1 VTIIDTDRL
10 RLIAEVEYADIV
22 ADVLT
27 PGLNT
32 LRIVLHDGSFV
43 DIWYSL
49 KLVGRY
55 SYHWERRALDGTIY
69 RHDNAPHQRWESLS
83 TWPSHFHNGN
93 ESNVIGSHLSRE
105 PEIAL
110 REFLGFVRE
119 HLGGQAKAHT
129 APAVDL

>member
-1 VTIIDTDRL
+1 MTIIDTDRL

-22 ADVLT
+22 
-27 PGLNT
+27 
-32 LRIVLHDGSFV
+32 
-43 DIWYSL
+43 
-49 KLVGRY
+49 
-55 SYHWERRALDGTIY
+55 
-69 RHDNAPHQRWESLS
+69 

-110 REFLGFVRE
+110 REFLGFVRQ
-119 HLGGQAKAHT
+119 HLGSQTKAHT